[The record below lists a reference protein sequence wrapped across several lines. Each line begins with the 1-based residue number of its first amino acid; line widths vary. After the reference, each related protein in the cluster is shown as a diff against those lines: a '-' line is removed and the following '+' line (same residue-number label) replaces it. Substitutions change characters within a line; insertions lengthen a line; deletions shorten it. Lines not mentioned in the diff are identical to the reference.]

1 MKNVFDLIREA
12 VRLIE
17 VDRADEATTLLKEAL
32 DHEKTDKGGAKAF
45 DSGGS
50 NPPGPGQ
57 PGHP

>member
-1 MKNVFDLIREA
+1 MAKPKKTLEER
-12 VRLIE
+12 IE
-17 VDRADEATTLLKEAL
+17 VLEKQVAEIKAL
-32 DHEKTDKGGAKAF
+32 MNGGNFQQA